1 MGDLGFQGFSQDL
14 FQFLDELTLNNN
26 RDWFNENKPRYEAVI
41 REPARA
47 FVRAMEPRLEDISPH
62 FTADDRKVGGSLMRI
77 YRDTRFSKDKT
88 PYKTN
93 VGIQFRHEAG
103 KDVHAPGFYVH
114 LDAETIFIGVGMWR
128 PTGDS
133 LAGVRRKIDE
143 ESDRWSNIIGVK
155 SFATTFTQGGES
167 LKRAPKGYS
176 VDHPMID
183 ELKRKDFIASTELAH
198 DDVIGAGF
206 LDLVTDLFTTSTPY
220 MQFLCE
226 AVEQPF

>member
-1 MGDLGFQGFSQDL
+1 MPNPEFDGFTQDL
-14 FQFLDELTLNNN
+14 FQFLDELTLNNH
-26 RDWFNENKPRYEAVI
+26 REWFNENKSRYEEVV

-47 FVRAMEPRLEDISPH
+47 FIRAMEPRLAEISEH
-62 FTADDRKVGGSLMRI
+62 FVADDRKVGGSLMRI

-93 VGIQFRHEAG
+93 VGIQFRHDAG

-114 LDAETIFIGVGMWR
+114 LDPEMVFVGVGMWR
-128 PTGDS
+128 PGGDS
-133 LAGVRRKIDE
+133 LRGVRSKIDT
-143 ESDRWSNIIGVK
+143 ESSRWLEIIGEEV
-155 SFATTFTQGGES
+155 FAKTFSQGGES

-183 ELKRKDFIASTELAH
+183 DLKRKDFIASINLDS
-198 DDVIGAGF
+198 DDAIGADF
-206 LDLVTDLFTTSTPY
+206 CDLVSALFKTASPY

-226 AVEQPF
+226 AVEQPY